1 MWMTTSGFREDEGVH
16 FRSNSA
22 EPLRT
27 FKIYKHEG
35 GYQKRSVA
43 WNGLMM
49 LRQ

>member
-1 MWMTTSGFREDEGVH
+1 MTTSGFREDEGVH

-43 WNGLMM
+43 
-49 LRQ
+49 